1 MGKQAIVIG
10 GGFGGL
16 SAAALLARD
25 GCTVTVIEKNE
36 LLGGRARYWH
46 KDGFTFDMGP
56 SWYLMPE
63 VFERYF
69 SLFGKKR
76 ESYFKLKPLDPYY
89 KVFFGEQGDVELTPD
104 FDKNIELFESFEKGG
119 GEALKAYMEQSTYK
133 YEVAMEDFL
142 YRDYK
147 HIGQFFNRRLMT
159 EGLKLGVLGKLDS
172 FVSGYV

>member
-119 GEALKAYMEQSTYK
+119 GEALKPTWSSRPTSM
-133 YEVAMEDFL
+133 
-142 YRDYK
+142 
-147 HIGQFFNRRLMT
+147 RLRWRISSIAT
-159 EGLKLGVLGKLDS
+159 TS
-172 FVSGYV
+172 I